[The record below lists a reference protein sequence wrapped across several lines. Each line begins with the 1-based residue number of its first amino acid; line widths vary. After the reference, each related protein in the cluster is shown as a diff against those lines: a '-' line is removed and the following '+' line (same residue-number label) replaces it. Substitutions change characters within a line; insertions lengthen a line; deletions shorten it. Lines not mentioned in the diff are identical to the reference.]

1 MSDIYFAAPLHNAE
15 DQRRNTLHATLL
27 RELGHKVY
35 LPQECGIWETMVKE
49 EVARGKPEADAIREV
64 RQKLYIADRDA
75 VGRCD
80 FIIAYFGDRPPS
92 EGALW
97 EMGYAVGLG
106 KPVYLYNPH
115 KWRFNLMPEFGSI
128 MFTLW
133 TDLTDWIKQEE
144 FK

>member
-1 MSDIYFAAPLHNAE
+1 MSNIYYAAPLHDKA
-15 DQRRNTLHATLL
+15 DQERNTEYATRL
-27 RELGHKVY
+27 RSAGHKVY

-49 EVARGKPEADAIREV
+49 RVAEGWNEQDAVEYV
-64 RQKLYIADRDA
+64 RRTLYIADRDA

-80 FIIAYFGDRPPS
+80 FIIAYFGDRAPS

-97 EMGYAVGLG
+97 EMGYACGLG

-115 KWRFNLMPEFGSI
+115 YWRFNLMPEFGSM
-128 MFTLW
+128 MFDDWDILM
-133 TDLTDWIKQEE
+133 DWIDQER